1 MLQIPGKL
9 TSGDEI
15 RIVAPSRSA
24 CILSEEG
31 IKMAKERLEQL
42 GFTVSFGR
50 HVFEKDLQ
58 NSSSIEQRV
67 EDLHEAFS
75 DKQVKGILSV
85 IGGFNSNE
93 LLPYIDYE
101 LIKKNPKIFCG
112 FSDIT
117 AISNAIT
124 AKTGMVTYSG
134 PHFSSFQMVKGQ
146 EYQTHFFTQC
156 LMQDAPFEMKPSSE
170 WSDDA
175 WYLDQENRNFEET
188 AWKTYQAGTAAGT
201 LWGGNLCTLN
211 LLQGTAYMPNLANAV
226 LFVED
231 DEMTIPETFA
241 RDLTSLL
248 QTVKSLKA
256 LVIGRFQRASK
267 MSEEQLLFILD
278 KHPILK
284 EIPVLYD
291 VDFGH
296 TQPMF
301 TFPIGGEVL
310 VDASAGELKL
320 VRF

>member
-1 MLQIPGKL
+1 MRIPKKL
-9 TSGDEI
+9 KHGDEV
-15 RIVAPSRSA
+15 RIIAPSRSA
-24 CILSEEG
+24 GILSEEG
-31 IKMAKERLEQL
+31 VQLAKERLERL
-42 GFTVSFGR
+42 GVTVSFGR

-58 NSSSIEQRV
+58 NSASIQQRIK
-67 EDLHEAFS
+67 DLHEAFS
-75 DKQVKGILSV
+75 DKQVKGIVTV

-112 FSDIT
+112 YSDIT
-117 AISNAIT
+117 AIATAIT
-124 AKTGMVTYSG
+124 AKTDMVTYSG
-134 PHFSSFQMVKGQ
+134 PHFSSFQMTKGQ
-146 EYQTHFFTQC
+146 EYQTHFFLKC
-156 LMQDAPFEMKPSSE
+156 LMQDAPFELKPSE
-170 WSDDA
+170 QWSDDA
-175 WYLDQENRNFEET
+175 WYLDQENRRFEKT
-188 AWKTYQAGTAAGT
+188 AWKTYQAGAASGT
-201 LWGGNLCTLN
+201 LGGGNLCTLN
-211 LLQGTAYMPNLANAV
+211 LLQGTAYMPKLDHAV

-248 QTVKSLKA
+248 QNVTSIKA
-256 LVIGRFQRASK
+256 LVIGRFQRASGV
-267 MSEEQLLFILD
+267 SEEQLLFILD
-278 KHPILK
+278 KHPMLK

-310 VDASAGELKL
+310 VDATEGTLKL